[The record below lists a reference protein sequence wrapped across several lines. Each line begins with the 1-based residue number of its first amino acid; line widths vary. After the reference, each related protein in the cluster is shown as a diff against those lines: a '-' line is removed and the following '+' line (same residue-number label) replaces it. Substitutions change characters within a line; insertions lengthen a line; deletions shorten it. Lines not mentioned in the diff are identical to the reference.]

1 MKRRIGIVFA
11 GILGLTLWAQ
21 VSAEETGAASV
32 NKIVI
37 CTGVESRKP
46 IGEGTEFEA
55 SAGRLYCWTKIT
67 AKNTPTTIKHIWF
80 VDGKN
85 VAEVPL
91 SIKFPSFRTW
101 SNKAIWPGDWKVEVV
116 SESGETLTSMDFTV
130 K

>member
-1 MKRRIGIVFA
+1 MKKCLIVFA
-11 GILGLTLWAQ
+11 GILCSAFGAQ
-21 VSAEETGAASV
+21 AAEESGMSV
-32 NKIVI
+32 NSILI
-37 CTGVESRKP
+37 CTSVESRKP

-55 SAGRLYCWTKIT
+55 STGRLYCWTKIT
-67 AKNTPTTIKHIWF
+67 AKNAPTTLKHIWF
-80 VDGKN
+80 VDGKI

-101 SNKAIWPGDWKVEVV
+101 SNKAVWPGSWRVEVV